1 MANSSDQ
8 DPKVT
13 GIGGVFFKSQDPAK
27 AKAWYEVH
35 LGFATDAYGTMF
47 SFLSTEPPHNKG
59 YLQWS
64 PFKADTT
71 YFAPSTEPY
80 MINYRVNNLEQLV
93 TRLREQ
99 GVTILDEIATYDY
112 GKFVHILDL
121 ENRKI
126 ELWEP
131 IDETFDQSPE

>member
-1 MANSSDQ
+1 MANPSDQ

-27 AKAWYEVH
+27 ANAWYETH
-35 LGFATDAYGTMF
+35 LGFATDAYGAMF

-59 YLQWS
+59 YLQCS
-64 PFKADTT
+64 PFKADTM

-80 MINYRVNNLEQLV
+80 MINYRVNNQEQLV

-99 GVTILDEIATYDY
+99 GVTILDEIATFEY

-131 IDETFDQSPE
+131 IDETFDQSSE